1 MARVGNFQGAA
12 TQYGQPLSYVVPPD
26 NSFKKALYDPA
37 LLDPRL
43 HLTNKQLRDLQ
54 AEVDQIYSLQQLV
67 DQLNPW

>member
-26 NSFKKALYDPA
+26 NDFKKALYDPR

-54 AEVDQIYSLQQLV
+54 AEIEKLFPELG
-67 DQLNPW
+67 